1 MAERLFLPRQS
12 RIRKQAEYSACYER
26 GRRYHTEH
34 FLVFVRP
41 RENGACTRMG
51 MAVSRK
57 VGKAV
62 TRNRVKRLLRE
73 FFRLHRALL
82 PEHLDIVAVAK
93 KHTGAADLS
102 QDRVNAQLLP
112 LLQQADAVA
121 AVLPPELLAE
131 LLALAGDKPV
141 LRAVSERKATGR
153 FRTLPDGRRE
163 QEFVYVHGGWEQLLH
178 MDVRSQRL

>member
-62 TRNRVKRLLRE
+62 TRNRVKRLLRA

-112 LLQQADAVA
+112 LLQR
-121 AVLPPELLAE
+121 LPGLHPARNN
-131 LLALAGDKPV
+131 G
-141 LRAVSERKATGR
+141 GR
-153 FRTLPDGRRE
+153 NRD
-163 QEFVYVHGGWEQLLH
+163 
-178 MDVRSQRL
+178 

>member
-102 QDRVNAQLLP
+102 QDRLFVLPIRFYQLFISP
-112 LLQQADAVA
+112 
-121 AVLPPELLAE
+121 VLPPACRFYPTCSAYALEAIMTHGVLRGGW
-131 LLALAGDKPV
+131 LALRRLARCHPWGGSGYDPV
-141 LRAVSERKATGR
+141 PPA
-153 FRTLPDGRRE
+153 RR
-163 QEFVYVHGGWEQLLH
+163 HP
-178 MDVRSQRL
+178 

>member
-1 MAERLFLPRQS
+1 
-12 RIRKQAEYSACYER
+12 
-26 GRRYHTEH
+26 
-34 FLVFVRP
+34 
-41 RENGACTRMG
+41 MG

-57 VGKAV
+57 GGKAV

-112 LLQQADAVA
+112 LLQR
-121 AVLPPELLAE
+121 LPGLHPARNN
-131 LLALAGDKPV
+131 G
-141 LRAVSERKATGR
+141 GR
-153 FRTLPDGRRE
+153 NRD
-163 QEFVYVHGGWEQLLH
+163 
-178 MDVRSQRL
+178 